1 MPDASH
7 PIWPLARFAVRIL
20 ALLAIFAV
28 TKDGLTS
35 TDIMNL
41 TAYAMLDGSIA
52 TAQAVKRKNAIE

>member
-7 PIWPLARFAVRIL
+7 PLWPIVRFAVRIL

-41 TAYAMLDGSIA
+41 TVYAMLDGSIA
-52 TAQAVKRKNAIE
+52 TAQAVKRKSTTE